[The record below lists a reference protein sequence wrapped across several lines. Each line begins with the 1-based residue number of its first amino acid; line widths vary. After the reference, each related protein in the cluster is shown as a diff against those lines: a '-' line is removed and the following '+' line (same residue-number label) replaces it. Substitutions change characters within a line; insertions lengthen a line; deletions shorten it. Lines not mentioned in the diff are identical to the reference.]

1 MNSDTELLFPLRL
14 IPELRDLRGSEW
26 QELIDRILSDQ
37 SPIEE
42 ELGFVLLMVELCS
55 CTSCNSYSFRAI
67 RGCTTCATSTI
78 LRFRDTDQELIK
90 RFKKNTEEM
99 AAFMSSKKVERTK

>member
-14 IPELRDLRGSEW
+14 IPELRELRGEKWRDLINHLLSENA
-26 QELIDRILSDQ
+26 SV
-37 SPIEE
+37 EE
-42 ELGFVLLMVELCS
+42 ELGFALLMVELCS

-78 LRFRDTDQELIK
+78 QRYRGSDDELINRCK
-90 RFKKNTEEM
+90 EKTEEM
-99 AAFMSSKKVERTK
+99 RLYLSTKTVERK

>member
-14 IPELRDLRGSEW
+14 IPDLRELRGEKWRD
-26 QELIDRILSDQ
+26 LIDHLVSEQ
-37 SPIEE
+37 ASVEE
-42 ELGFVLLMVELCS
+42 ELGFALLMVELCS

-78 LRFRDTDQELIK
+78 QRYRGSDEELIK
-90 RFKKNTEEM
+90 RYTEKRNEM
-99 AAFMSSKKVERTK
+99 AAYLSSRKVERK